1 MYGNSLLDKLERK
14 FGRYA
19 LKNLMTIIVFGTA
32 LVWLLDVALSQRAG
46 VTLSSYLYFDKGLI
60 LRGQVWRVLTF
71 VFVPNEYNIFF
82 LAVSLYF
89 YWLVGSSLER
99 QWGSFKFDIYYL
111 CGTLFSVISGFLTGY
126 ATNYYLH
133 LSLFLAFAIL
143 YPNFQ
148 VLLFFFI
155 PIKMKWLAFLD
166 LVLLGVD
173 MVFGGWIVRI
183 AILVSLL
190 NIPLFFWRNVYES
203 IKRVRRRRKWQK
215 EIRSFDDLVFEEEE
229 PKVKKFKGKR
239 KDDDDPF
246 EL

>member
-19 LKNLMTIIVFGTA
+19 LKNLMSIIVFGTA

-46 VTLSSYLYFDKGLI
+46 VTLSSYLYFHKGLI
-60 LRGQVWRVLTF
+60 LKGQVWRVLTF

-99 QWGSFKFDIYYL
+99 QWGAFKFNIYYL
-111 CGTLFSVISGFLTGY
+111 CGTLFFVISGFLTGY

-166 LVLLGVD
+166 LVLLAVD
-173 MVFGGWIVRI
+173 MVFGGWIVRV

-190 NIPLFFWRNVYES
+190 NIPLFFWRNVYEA

-215 EIRSFDDLVFEEEE
+215 EVRSFDEPIFEEDE
-229 PKVKKFKGKR
+229 PKVKKFRGKR